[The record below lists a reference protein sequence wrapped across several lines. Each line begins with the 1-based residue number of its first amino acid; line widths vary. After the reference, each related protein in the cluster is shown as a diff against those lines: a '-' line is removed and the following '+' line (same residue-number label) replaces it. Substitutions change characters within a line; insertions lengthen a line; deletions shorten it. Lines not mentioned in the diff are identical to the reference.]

1 MHKIVKCNKEDYATL
16 SSIWERS
23 VRATHDFLDENTIEE
38 IKTALVPHYFPNVE
52 LYALS
57 HNGTLTGFIGL
68 CNDMIEMLFIDS
80 HSRGHGHG
88 TSLIEFALDRGIT
101 KVDVNEQNHRALA
114 FYQAKGFKIIG
125 RDSTD
130 EAGRPYPILHL
141 SILYF

>member
-1 MHKIVKCNKEDYATL
+1 MQEIVKCNKEDYATL

-38 IKTALVPHYFPNVE
+38 IKTALAPSYFPNVE
-52 LYALS
+52 LYAVS

-68 CNDMIEMLFIDS
+68 RDDMIEMLFIDS
-80 HSRGHGHG
+80 HNHGQG
-88 TSLIEFALDRGIT
+88 YGSSLIEFALERGAT
-101 KVDVNEQNHRALA
+101 KVDVNEQNPRALA
-114 FYQAKGFKIIG
+114 FYQGKGFKIIG

-141 SILYF
+141 SL